1 MKSTDKYNKIIHAAA
16 KVFAK
21 KGFFNARISDIAK
34 EAKVAD
40 GTIYLYFS
48 NKFNILLSVFEQEI
62 GKQIEEV
69 NALLLEEEDVQE
81 KLNIFIR
88 HHLEAMRKN
97 RALAEVIYVE
107 LRQTNKL
114 IREYR
119 SNKFS
124 EYLDVVANIIT
135 LGQEQGIYRQNID
148 ISLVKSAIF
157 GALDETSPIWLVG
170 ANSSTQT
177 AEQFSLF
184 FQNALLQ

>member
-69 NALLLEEEDVQE
+69 NTLLLEEKDVQE

-148 ISLVKSAIF
+148 IPLVKSAIF

-170 ANSSTQT
+170 ANSSAQT

>member
-1 MKSTDKYNKIIHAAA
+1 M
-16 KVFAK
+16 
-21 KGFFNARISDIAK
+21 
-34 EAKVAD
+34 
-40 GTIYLYFS
+40 
-48 NKFNILLSVFEQEI
+48 
-62 GKQIEEV
+62 
-69 NALLLEEEDVQE
+69 QE

-148 ISLVKSAIF
+148 IPLVKSAIF